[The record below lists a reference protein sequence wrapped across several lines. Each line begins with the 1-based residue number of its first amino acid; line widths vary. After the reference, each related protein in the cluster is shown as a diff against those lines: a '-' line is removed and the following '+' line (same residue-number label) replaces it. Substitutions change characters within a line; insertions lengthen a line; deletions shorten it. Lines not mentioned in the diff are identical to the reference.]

1 MNNTTIPIS
10 SNGELVRSPSMIQK
24 MIDFPKLMFNTNC
37 CINVDADDCMNNNKT
52 KMGGAL
58 LIVGILIG
66 ALLTYLIMYYINESK
81 HSDQ

>member
-1 MNNTTIPIS
+1 MDHTTIPIS
-10 SNGELVRSPSMIQK
+10 SNGELVRSSSFLQK

-37 CINVDADDCMNNNKT
+37 CNNVDANDCMNHNKT
-52 KMGGAL
+52 KMGGVL
-58 LIVGILIG
+58 FIVGILIG